1 MRSDT
6 ISDLQVR
13 DSLRPYQFSPTS
25 NQSEKIRA
33 YISLLLRWNQRISLT
48 TVVDPTEILQFHF
61 GESLF
66 AASVAAIRNGRLAD
80 VGSGAGFPGLALALG
95 APELAVS
102 VIESNTKKAAF
113 LAEVVRMLDLR
124 HVEVINKRM
133 EEAPPALGQLD
144 FITARALGAHKTLM
158 RWARQRLASNGSL
171 VLWLGEED
179 SRKIAFDRA
188 WTWRSPLLV
197 PGSKRRF
204 VLVGCPNS

>member
-1 MRSDT
+1 MKSENV
-6 ISDLQVR
+6 SDLQIH
-13 DSLRPYQFSPTS
+13 DSLRPYQFSPTNS
-25 NQSEKIRA
+25 QSEKIRA

-66 AASVAAIRNGRLAD
+66 AASLAAIRDGRLAD
-80 VGSGAGFPGLALALG
+80 VGSGAGFPGLALALV

-102 VIESNTKKAAF
+102 VIESNSKKAAF

-124 HVEVINKRM
+124 HVEIINKRM

-158 RWARQRLASNGSL
+158 KWARRRLAANGRL

-179 SRKIAFDRA
+179 SKKIASDRT
-188 WTWRSPLLV
+188 WTWRSPMLI

-204 VLVGCPNS
+204 ILVGCPNR